1 MYDPTNPDI
10 LILTGDLKAALRTTY
25 LHRSE
30 LYSLMMEQMAIS
42 MARRPV
48 PNEEAA
54 RFIQRPEAITS
65 NIIRNL
71 EEAAMY
77 VDFFVMM
84 GKPIFN
90 FVIHVKSYST
100 SNFCITSAL
109 RRLIRTLAGYYEKYS
124 YTYSELY
131 NYICAY
137 ITTNNHLIDE
147 QNQNI
152 IKCERD
158 MLGEAFSVNTFH
170 RCQLKTL
177 ITTQF
182 IAEVFLSLIHI

>member
-1 MYDPTNPDI
+1 MGNNASFVFLPHSPLKPYTWNNNYHWRVWSEFSIGEILYIIHCDVEENKMYDPTNPDI

-71 EEAAMY
+71 EEAAMR
-77 VDFFVMM
+77 VDFFVMRE
-84 GKPIFN
+84 KPIFN

-124 YTYSELY
+124 YTCLLY
-131 NYICAY
+131 
-137 ITTNNHLIDE
+137 TSPSP
-147 QNQNI
+147 
-152 IKCERD
+152 RD
-158 MLGEAFSVNTFH
+158 RG
-170 RCQLKTL
+170 
-177 ITTQF
+177 
-182 IAEVFLSLIHI
+182 